1 MESRQNEEHNRGG
14 HNEITHS
21 SQSPRKKRGKTIT
34 NDVHSLAPGDRLV
47 VTFNERGQPYGEM
60 QPTLAN
66 FVGTIARNGNV
77 LPLDFSD
84 WRKMPKRC
92 LDDAWERLTASF
104 DILDQHRASVMQM
117 MGVSWRRWKTQ
128 IKATSYDPNIP
139 LRELVSIRPMTLS
152 QKYGKLCSTSRINR
166 ENGSKKRGIHA
177 QGWTN
182 IASLEYKFF
191 QENGRKPTRIEI
203 LHLSRQSKKKGGALV
218 DDEAIRV
225 EDLLNDAVQR
235 HLQDKPEGTQPTEVH
250 EDAFREI
257 FGLEH
262 SGRVRCLGA
271 GALPSQVFPDQYK
284 SRLFLTQSNLPTSDV
299 TNKLREME
307 DKMKNMEERRLEE
320 MERMRQIHE
329 HQLQNFTRV
338 IQSMITGSAGG
349 SRGPELLPT

>member
-1 MESRQNEEHNRGG
+1 
-14 HNEITHS
+14 
-21 SQSPRKKRGKTIT
+21 
-34 NDVHSLAPGDRLV
+34 
-47 VTFNERGQPYGEM
+47 
-60 QPTLAN
+60 
-66 FVGTIARNGNV
+66 
-77 LPLDFSD
+77 
-84 WRKMPKRC
+84 
-92 LDDAWERLTASF
+92 
-104 DILDQHRASVMQM
+104 MQM
-117 MGVSWRRWKTQ
+117 MGVSWRRWKAQ
-128 IKATSYDPNIP
+128 VKATSYDPNIP
-139 LRELVSIRPMTLS
+139 LRELVSIRPIPHDLTPEVWQTLCHYWKS
-152 QKYGKLCSTSRINR
+152 NESTSRINR

-177 QGWTN
+177 QGRTN

-271 GALPSQVFPDQYK
+271 GALPSQVFPYQYK

-299 TNKLREME
+299 TNKLREMQ
-307 DKMKNMEERRLEE
+307 DKMKSMEEQRLEE

-349 SRGPELLPT
+349 SRGPELLPTQMAAIMADIMQQQTKTPKNAHESRRSPSMSKSDSD

>member
-1 MESRQNEEHNRGG
+1 ME
-14 HNEITHS
+14 
-21 SQSPRKKRGKTIT
+21 
-34 NDVHSLAPGDRLV
+34 
-47 VTFNERGQPYGEM
+47 
-60 QPTLAN
+60 
-66 FVGTIARNGNV
+66 
-77 LPLDFSD
+77 
-84 WRKMPKRC
+84 
-92 LDDAWERLTASF
+92 
-104 DILDQHRASVMQM
+104 ASVMQM
-117 MGVSWRRWKTQ
+117 MGVSWRRWKAQ
-128 IKATSYDPNIP
+128 VKATSYDPNIP
-139 LRELVSIRPMTLS
+139 LRELVSIRPVPHDLTPEVWQTLCHYWKS
-152 QKYGKLCSTSRINR
+152 NESTSKINR

-177 QGWTN
+177 QGRTN

-257 FGLEH
+257 FGHEH

-284 SRLFLTQSNLPTSDV
+284 CRLFLTQSNLPTSDV

-307 DKMKNMEERRLEE
+307 DKLKSVEEQRLEE

-349 SRGPELLPT
+349 SRGPELLPTQMAAIMADIMQQQTKTPQNAHESRRSPSMSKSDSD

>member
-21 SQSPRKKRGKTIT
+21 SQSPRKKRGKTIMK
-34 NDVHSLAPGDRLV
+34 DVHSLAPGDRLV
-47 VTFNERGQPYGEM
+47 ATFNERGQPYGEM

-128 IKATSYDPNIP
+128 VKATSYDPNIP
-139 LRELVSIRPMTLS
+139 LRELVSIRPIPHDLTPEVWQTLCHYWKS
-152 QKYGKLCSTSRINR
+152 NESTSRINR
-166 ENGSKKRGIHA
+166 EKGSKKRGIHA
-177 QGWTN
+177 QGRTN

-191 QENGRKPTRIEI
+191 QENDRKPTRIEI

-225 EDLLNDAVQR
+225 EDLLNDTVQR

-250 EDAFREI
+250 EDAFRA
-257 FGLEH
+257 FW
-262 SGRVRCLGA
+262 SGSMSRSRCIA
-271 GALPSQVFPDQYK
+271 
-284 SRLFLTQSNLPTSDV
+284 
-299 TNKLREME
+299 
-307 DKMKNMEERRLEE
+307 
-320 MERMRQIHE
+320 
-329 HQLQNFTRV
+329 
-338 IQSMITGSAGG
+338 
-349 SRGPELLPT
+349 

>member
-1 MESRQNEEHNRGG
+1 MTNKRMRKLLQNISGRSRRDDTGNRGHEDEPDSQITSSNPLLDPRNNATQNNTMESRQNEEHNRGG

-21 SQSPRKKRGKTIT
+21 SQSPRKKRGKTIM

-60 QPTLAN
+60 EPTLAN

-117 MGVSWRRWKTQ
+117 MGVSWRRWKAQ
-128 IKATSYDPNIP
+128 VKATSYDPNIP
-139 LRELVSIRPMTLS
+139 LRELVSIRPIPHDLTPEVWQTLCHYWKS
-152 QKYGKLCSTSRINR
+152 NESTSRINR

-177 QGWTN
+177 QGRTN

-203 LHLSRQSKKKGGALV
+203 LHLSRQSKKKGGAL
-218 DDEAIRV
+218 
-225 EDLLNDAVQR
+225 LMM
-235 HLQDKPEGTQPTEVH
+235 K
-250 EDAFREI
+250 
-257 FGLEH
+257 
-262 SGRVRCLGA
+262 
-271 GALPSQVFPDQYK
+271 QYEL
-284 SRLFLTQSNLPTSDV
+284 RL
-299 TNKLREME
+299 
-307 DKMKNMEERRLEE
+307 
-320 MERMRQIHE
+320 
-329 HQLQNFTRV
+329 
-338 IQSMITGSAGG
+338 
-349 SRGPELLPT
+349 